1 MTLYYSNGASYAKK
15 LFNIPRDHIAN
26 DFDQIKPELETL
38 AYIKE
43 VLFSEDKLYG
53 GHGKF
58 VENNLKQ
65 KEQSD
70 FNEYFFENRNKILK
84 QFKNG
89 EIAYKRTAL
98 GGCISTGSI
107 LEKSRVNNVILKQ
120 KEFISFLD
128 ANSIEYRTEL
138 EELNKLEDL
147 KNKLI
152 KE

>member
-1 MTLYYSNGASYAKK
+1 M
-15 LFNIPRDHIAN
+15 
-26 DFDQIKPELETL
+26 
-38 AYIKE
+38 
-43 VLFSEDKLYG
+43 
-53 GHGKF
+53 
-58 VENNLKQ
+58 ENNLKQ

-98 GGCISTGSI
+98 GGCISTEPCDSKLTCSIIACFDCHGSI